1 MRYFNNG
8 LCWICNSHYK
18 INILIMEQK
27 KILELYETLRYGQKQ
42 DACTRIAKECN
53 REPNSVR
60 NWFCSWKRIPAKF
73 ELITFKI
80 LKNEH

>member
-1 MRYFNNG
+1 
-8 LCWICNSHYK
+8 
-18 INILIMEQK
+18 MEQK
-27 KILELYETLRYGQKQ
+27 EILELYETLRYGQKQ

-80 LKNEH
+80 LKNVRNYGKIIIITVDGDGG